1 MPFDYHSPAN
11 QEILREFAFREV
23 LANIT
28 DMGNELFFNG
38 CGSYADFE
46 SFHNVFTRHC
56 PHCGEE
62 TGTDRESHEASWV
75 CPHCGE
81 SFPEPPEEEMAE
93 PLQFWIVTPFLGE
106 KLEEAGEC
114 VLPRANGWIWARQCC
129 GQSIYMD
136 WVIGKIG
143 ESLGLLKA

>member
-46 SFHNVFTRHC
+46 SFHNAFTRH
-56 PHCGEE
+56 
-62 TGTDRESHEASWV
+62 